1 MNLIFFYK
9 TILIVF
15 LIEIKDTDVPAQ
27 GNELSRIFCIIQ
39 YTFNIS
45 SRHLRFVPRDFLLR
59 PRNTCRG
66 RKRAGFLRLT
76 GGRPLED
83 VGGRLRFLQAI
94 AGDDV
99 KAECHAVVSGSGS
112 ALSSDDSTA
121 PKGRG
126 V

>member
-1 MNLIFFYK
+1 MFFYK

-15 LIEIKDTDVPAQ
+15 SVEIKDTAVPAQ
-27 GNELSRIFCIIQ
+27 GNKLSRVFFITR
-39 YTFNIS
+39 YTFSIS
-45 SRHLRFVPRDFLLR
+45 SRDLRFVPRDFLFR
-59 PRNTCRG
+59 PRNTCSG

-76 GGRPLED
+76 RGPPVED
-83 VGGRLRFLQAI
+83 AVGRLPFLRAI
-94 AGDDV
+94 AGEDV
-99 KAECHAVVSGSGS
+99 KAECDAVVSGSGS